1 MHFATSLVLLGAG
14 ALSAAA
20 PVRSGHASAEWVSV
34 SATCEPGKPL
44 QTAIRLV
51 IDPGW
56 HTYWINPGEGGMP
69 TSVEWKLPPGWT
81 AGNLSH
87 PLPIRMKTGGL
98 PGFGHEGTLLLP
110 VTLTAPN
117 DFTGTVKLEADV
129 SWLTCDNSACVPGDA
144 KLVLEVKSGAI
155 QAGENEATILASLK
169 KIPKTLPG
177 HSLTAIDTGKTL
189 KLSIDPPEGETR
201 DLSSYKV
208 FPETP
213 NVIDPA
219 AVIRFAKSEKHWTAE
234 VAKSEYLN
242 GEPKELALILA
253 DPKAIEAFRL
263 QWSKP

>member
-1 MHFATSLVLLGAG
+1 MRFATPLVLLGAG
-14 ALSAAA
+14 ALSAAS

-34 SATCEPGKPL
+34 SATCLPGKPM

-81 AGNLSH
+81 AGDLSH
-87 PLPIRMKTGGL
+87 PVPVRMKTGGL

-110 VTLTAPN
+110 VTLTAPD
-117 DFTGTVKLEADV
+117 DFTGTVKLQADV
-129 SWLTCDNSACVPGDA
+129 SWLTCDDSACVPGDA
-144 KLVLEVKSGAI
+144 KLVLEVKSGPV
-155 QAGENEATILASLK
+155 QAGENEASILASLK

-177 HSLTAIDTGKTL
+177 HSLTSIDAGKTL
-189 KLSIDPPEGETR
+189 KLSILPADGETR
-201 DLSSYKV
+201 DLSTYQV

-213 NVIDPA
+213 NVINPA
-219 AVIRFAKSEKHWTAE
+219 AVIRFEKTGKLWTVEA
-234 VAKSEYLN
+234 AKSEYLN
-242 GEPKELALILA
+242 GGPKELALVLA
-253 DPKAIEAFRL
+253 DPETNEAFRL